1 MGHLL
6 WSLSYTHHIPWYT
19 YTHYM
24 IQLVK
29 LYFVQLHSITYYR
42 RVLFFFFLTNV
53 TELNTYVDP
62 FKSNTY
68 TNNMHTIIF
77 AFWLAESMSIYP
89 AKTWN
94 WECKDFKL
102 KMIDAFLTHWERIIM
117 QTLEDHM
124 SSLSFLTNEVIANR
138 ARELSRKFKK
148 KKRGGNYCYYAYYL
162 SITWFPMQFWNKWAL
177 VNFSKTKN
185 CSSIQNLLMLIYSK
199 LHSKSCDY
207 LYKLNCICYISGRMI
222 S

>member
-1 MGHLL
+1 MF
-6 WSLSYTHHIPWYT
+6 S
-19 YTHYM
+19 
-24 IQLVK
+24 
-29 LYFVQLHSITYYR
+29 
-42 RVLFFFFLTNV
+42 FFFFLTNV

-148 KKRGGNYCYYAYYL
+148 KRGGNYCYYAYYL
-162 SITWFPMQFWNKWAL
+162 SITWFPC
-177 VNFSKTKN
+177 NFGIN
-185 CSSIQNLLMLIYSK
+185 E
-199 LHSKSCDY
+199 HS
-207 LYKLNCICYISGRMI
+207 
-222 S
+222 

>member
-24 IQLVK
+24 IQSVK

-77 AFWLAESMSIYP
+77 PFWLAESMSIYP

-148 KKRGGNYCYYAYYL
+148 K
-162 SITWFPMQFWNKWAL
+162 SVVEIIVTMH
-177 VNFSKTKN
+177 
-185 CSSIQNLLMLIYSK
+185 II
-199 LHSKSCDY
+199 
-207 LYKLNCICYISGRMI
+207 
-222 S
+222 